1 MEPLNKRFVKRKILL
16 QAFWPRSTLSRYL
29 SWTTIVLGTDIWI
42 FMSECVLLKFLDPI
56 FILFVR
62 SPLCEL
68 GPWRFKMRSGNF
80 LFFHS
85 KGNSCLKK
93 KIMIIIIKKTTR
105 KRTNRR
111 KHKLINRWLNGRTNE
126 RTSERNKE
134 RANKRMNKQASER
147 ANARNERTNTWI
159 NQSISQ
165 SL

>member
-1 MEPLNKRFVKRKILL
+1 MKSTLIVSLVRLKMNIFLWNILVIQLICIKHCVCREKWYFRIPHELTFVDFKYVYMEPLNKRFVKRKILL

-93 KIMIIIIKKTTR
+93 K
-105 KRTNRR
+105 
-111 KHKLINRWLNGRTNE
+111 
-126 RTSERNKE
+126 
-134 RANKRMNKQASER
+134 
-147 ANARNERTNTWI
+147 
-159 NQSISQ
+159 
-165 SL
+165 

>member
-1 MEPLNKRFVKRKILL
+1 MKSTLIVSLVRLKMNFFPVKHTWNTANLHKNIASAGKKWFFRIPHELIFVDFKYVYMEPLNKRFVKRKILL

-93 KIMIIIIKKTTR
+93 
-105 KRTNRR
+105 
-111 KHKLINRWLNGRTNE
+111 
-126 RTSERNKE
+126 
-134 RANKRMNKQASER
+134 
-147 ANARNERTNTWI
+147 
-159 NQSISQ
+159 
-165 SL
+165 